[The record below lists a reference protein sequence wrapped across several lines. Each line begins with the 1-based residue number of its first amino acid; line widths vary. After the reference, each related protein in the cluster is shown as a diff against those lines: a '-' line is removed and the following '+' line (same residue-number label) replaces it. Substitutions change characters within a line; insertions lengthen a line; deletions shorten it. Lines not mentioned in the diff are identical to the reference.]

1 MIIKKINF
9 RMLIIGYG
17 SNKKILER
25 EIKFYNL
32 EKFIKIVDN
41 RHNPFPY
48 LKRSDLFILSSKYGR
63 FAKCYS

>member
-1 MIIKKINF
+1 MARIKKNF
-9 RMLIIGYG
+9 
-17 SNKKILER
+17 ER

-48 LKRSDLFILSSKYGR
+48 LKRSDLFILSSKYEGLPNVILE
-63 FAKCYS
+63 AQTLKNM